1 MPSSSSPTP
10 VPRPDP
16 DALVAQLQAE
26 QAQAARGKLRIYF
39 GSNAGVGKTYAML
52 AAAQRERQSGR
63 AVLVGLVETH
73 GRAETEQQL
82 HGLRQLSR
90 KPLPYQGRQLPE
102 FDLDGALEQRP
113 DVLLLDE
120 LAHSNVPGARHPKR
134 WQDVEELLDAGINV
148 WTTLNVQHLESL
160 NDVVSG
166 IVGIQVHETVPDYIF
181 DDADEV
187 IVVDIPPEELLKR
200 LKAGKVYALEQA
212 ERASHNFFR
221 LGNLLA
227 LRELALR
234 RTADRVDE
242 DMRDYRRSRAI
253 GDVWPARERLLVGVG
268 GRAGDDALVRQ
279 VARLARRLEADWVVV
294 YVDAPARQHRP
305 RAAQERVLKTLAL
318 AARFGAET
326 ATIPGSD
333 VAQALVDF
341 ARERNASHLVL
352 ARVDR
357 SQVSRWM
364 PWLPWRAASLPEQ
377 IAQRNP
383 NLDVLLLSTAH
394 SKNEST
400 LSAPIAREQG
410 FSFMSYGGA
419 TLACL
424 AATGVA
430 ELLLNVFDPANVVML
445 FLLVVVLSALRWGQG
460 PGAWAALVS
469 VLLFD
474 YFFVPPINSFSVNDT
489 QYIFT
494 FCLMLGVALVC
505 GQLMARLRHEARVA
519 AERERR
525 AGALAR
531 LARDLSGA
539 LKQEQVVQIAL
550 GTVSGVFDA
559 QTGLLLPDAAEQL
572 HVAQGSEGNIDIS
585 IGRWSMEHGQPA
597 GQGTDTLA
605 ASPALYV
612 PVMAPVRAR
621 GVLVLQLRAPE
632 RLRVPEERRLLDA
645 CASQIALALE
655 RVHFVEVAQQTQ
667 IAMEGERMRNTLLS
681 AVSHDLRTP
690 LTGILG
696 AAQTALPHAAHG
708 PVSDMLV
715 QIRNQAQAMQQLVDN
730 LLAMARLQ
738 QGGVHLKREWLP
750 VEELVGSAL
759 RQMHERLAGHTVRTA
774 LPVDLP
780 LLQVDGVL
788 MERVLVNLLDNA
800 VKYTPHGT
808 PIDIS
813 AALNGKDCVLQL
825 RDAGPGLP
833 RHMAADQLF
842 EPFTR
847 GVTESSVS
855 GMGLGLTLAQRIVQA
870 HGGSLQAQPGP
881 DGYGTVFTI
890 RLPVPEQPRL
900 DE

>member
-1 MPSSSSPTP
+1 MPPSSSPTP

-26 QAQAARGKLRIYF
+26 QALAARGKLRIYF

-82 HGLRQLSR
+82 HGLRQLPR
-90 KPLPYQGRQLPE
+90 KSLPYQGRQLPE
-102 FDLDGALEQRP
+102 FDLDGALEQHP

-120 LAHSNVPGARHPKR
+120 LAHSNVTGARHPKR
-134 WQDVEELLDAGINV
+134 WQDVQELLDAGINV

-166 IVGIQVHETVPDYIF
+166 IVGIQVHETVPDHIF

-242 DMRDYRRSRAI
+242 DMRDYRRERAI

-318 AARFGAET
+318 AARLGAET

-357 SQVSRWM
+357 GQVSHWM
-364 PWLPWRAASLPEQ
+364 PWRPASLSEQ

-394 SKNEST
+394 SKNESD
-400 LSAPIAREQG
+400 LSAPVAREQG
-410 FSFMSYGGA
+410 FSFISYIGA

-474 YFFVPPINSFSVNDT
+474 YFFVPPIDSFSVNDT

-572 HVAQGSEGNIDIS
+572 QVAQGSEGSIDIS
-585 IGRWSMEHGQPA
+585 IGRWSMEHGQSA

-605 ASPALYV
+605 ASSALYV
-612 PVMAPVRAR
+612 PLMAPVRAR

-655 RVHFVEVAQQTQ
+655 RVHFVEMAQQTQ

-696 AAQTALPHAAHG
+696 AAQTALPHAAPG
-708 PVSDMLV
+708 PVNDMLV

-750 VEELVGSAL
+750 VDELVGSAL
-759 RQMHERLAGHTVRTA
+759 RQMCERLAGHTVRTA
-774 LPVDLP
+774 LPADLP

-800 VKYTPHGT
+800 VKYTPQGT
-808 PIDIS
+808 AIDIS
-813 AALNGKDCVLQL
+813 AVLNGKDCLLQL
-825 RDAGPGLP
+825 HDGGPGLP

-842 EPFTR
+842 EPFIR

-881 DGYGTVFTI
+881 DGCGTVFTI

>member
-1 MPSSSSPTP
+1 MPPSSSPTP

-63 AVLVGLVETH
+63 TVLVGLVETH

-82 HGLRQLSR
+82 HGLRQLPR

-166 IVGIQVHETVPDYIF
+166 IVGIQVHETVPDHIF

-242 DMRDYRRSRAI
+242 DMRDYRRERAI

-318 AARFGAET
+318 AARLGAET

-357 SQVSRWM
+357 GQISRWM
-364 PWLPWRAASLPEQ
+364 PLRPASLPEQ

-394 SKNEST
+394 SKNESA
-400 LSAPIAREQG
+400 LSAPVAREQG
-410 FSFMSYGGA
+410 FLFMSYIGA

-424 AATGVA
+424 TATGVA

-585 IGRWSMEHGQPA
+585 IGRWSMEHGQSA

-605 ASPALYV
+605 ASPALYM
-612 PVMAPVRAR
+612 PLMAPVRAR
-621 GVLVLQLRAPE
+621 GVLVLHLRTPD

-655 RVHFVEVAQQTQ
+655 RVHFVEMAQQTQ

-690 LTGILG
+690 LTAILG
-696 AAQTALPHAAHG
+696 AAQTALPHAAPG
-708 PVSDMLV
+708 PVNDMLV

-759 RQMHERLAGHTVRTA
+759 RQMRERLASHTVRTA
-774 LPVDLP
+774 LPADLP

-800 VKYTPHGT
+800 AKYTPQGT
-808 PIDIS
+808 AIEIS
-813 AALNGKDCVLQL
+813 AGLNGKDCLLQL
-825 RDAGPGLP
+825 HDGGPGLP
-833 RHMAADQLF
+833 QHMAADQLF

-881 DGYGTVFTI
+881 DGCGTVFTI